1 MTNMEIIQKIR
12 TMSEERRNNVFT
24 RILENA
30 HKLDDFFKN
39 KSVSIEKAKV
49 ASQKTTDEI
58 LSMVQ
63 KNLYNLQAENDS
75 LRGELKKLK
84 QQVDSVDK
92 LKREIVTL
100 NNELSRERAKMAE
113 VIKEK
118 AENDKKLEKMQLY
131 WEKHVA
137 RQ

>member
-12 TMSEERRNNVFT
+12 TMSEERRNNVFI